1 LILIKSDKT
10 MNENLRCKKVKVPRH
25 ILLSVEKPARYVGG
39 EFNSVI
45 KNPGETDIRFAFCF
59 PDIYDIGMSHLG
71 MKILYHMIN
80 ARADAYCERCFMP
93 WTDMISEMKK
103 ESIPLFSLETGA
115 PISGF
120 DIVGFTLQYEMS
132 YSNVL
137 AMLDMAEIPLFSK
150 DRGEDYPLIIAGGPC
165 AFNAEPVACFF
176 DVVLIG
182 EGEEQLNIFL
192 DLYSDY
198 KSSGIKNKQEFLR
211 NVAMKVP
218 GAYVPSL
225 YTVNYNDDGT
235 IENVLPV
242 EDGVPKSIR
251 KAIVMDMDNSFYPDD
266 FIVPNT
272 EVVHDR
278 VFLEMFRGCSRGCR
292 FCQAGFITRP
302 VREKSPGTLLC
313 QAQAAQ
319 EKTGY
324 DEIGLLSLSTGDYSK
339 IKEFSG
345 DLMERLEQSNSSL
358 SLPSLRVDSFS
369 LDLMEKAQKTR
380 KSGLTFAPEAGTDRL
395 RNVINKD
402 ITEENILSSL
412 QMAFEGGWSS
422 VKLYFM
428 TGLPGETMED
438 IEGIAELVKKITNLY
453 YALPR
458 EMRRRKLEISVSAA
472 IFIPKPFTPFQWE
485 PQEELDSLINKQKK
499 LRELLRSKNVRFMW
513 HGGKTSLWEAVLARG
528 DRRLSNVIYKAYK
541 RGCIFDAWDDHF
553 NFEIYK
559 ECMEEEGLEISFY
572 ANRRREYTEVLP
584 WEHIDAGV
592 TKSFL
597 IRESK
602 NAFEEKITPGCMENC
617 TGCGAAVF
625 DGGIC
630 FEQR

>member
-1 LILIKSDKT
+1 LIKSDSL
-10 MNENLRCKKVKVPRH
+10 MDENSIYKKVNIPRH
-25 ILLSVEKPARYVGG
+25 VLLSVEKPGRYVGG

-45 KNPGETDIRFAFCF
+45 KSSGKSDIRFAFCF
-59 PDIYDIGMSHLG
+59 PDIYDIAMSHLG

-80 ARADAYCERCFMP
+80 ERSDSYCERCFMP
-93 WTDMISEMKK
+93 WTDMISQMK
-103 ESIPLFSLETGA
+103 ENNIPLFSLETKT
-115 PISGF
+115 PISKF

-137 AMLDMAEIPLFSK
+137 AMLDMSGIPLFAK
-150 DRGEDYPLIIAGGPC
+150 DRGEDSPIIIAGGPC
-165 AFNAEPVACFF
+165 AFNAEPVADFF

-182 EGEEQLNIFL
+182 EGEEQLNTFL
-192 DLYSDY
+192 DIYSGY
-198 KSSGIKNKQEFLR
+198 KSEGSKSKNEFLR
-211 NVAMKVP
+211 KVALEVP

-225 YTVNYNDDGT
+225 YEVKYCEDGL
-235 IENVLPV
+235 IENILPI
-242 EDGVPKSIR
+242 DGDVPGSIR
-251 KAIVMDMDNSFYPDD
+251 KAIVMDMDNSYYPDD

-302 VREKSPGTLLC
+302 VREKSPGTLIC

-319 EKTGY
+319 SKTGY

-339 IKEFSG
+339 IKEFSN
-345 DLMERLEQSNSSL
+345 EIIEKLEKTNSSL

-402 ITEENILSSL
+402 ITEENILNSM

-428 TGLPGETMED
+428 IGLPGETNED
-438 IEGIAELVKKITNLY
+438 IEGIADLVKKITSLY
-453 YALPR
+453 YSLPR
-458 EMRRRKLEISVSAA
+458 EARKRKLEISVSAA

-485 PQEELDSLINKQKK
+485 PQEELDSLIDKQKK

-528 DRRLSNVIYKAYK
+528 DRRLSKVICKAYK
-541 RGCIFDAWDDHF
+541 KGCMFDAWDDHF

-559 ECMEEEGLEISFY
+559 ECMEEEGLDISFY
-572 ANRRREYTEVLP
+572 ANRKREYGEILP

-592 TKSFL
+592 TKKFL
-597 IRESK
+597 VSESK
-602 NAFEEKITPGCMENC
+602 NAMEEKITPGCMENC
-617 TGCGAAVF
+617 TGCGAKDF